1 MDSERQISPGSS
13 KPRKRIRIA
22 IKNQNMFD
30 CDSEVHVSLLEDD
43 QQPLYKAYREAYA
56 NLLLL
61 WGMPIQHAEVLK
73 VEVTTEFHPDQPGNR
88 QEKSSLPIRQEH
100 QPNESYSA
108 PPHSYAHDGV
118 AIQHH
123 CAKCGTALLAPSNPK
138 QNGEQLSQRKT
149 ARNLPSAAR
158 CLQCSPS
165 QPIAISTACI
175 ICAEVIRGMFTPC
188 PGCGHVACLDCH
200 RRWFTSAPSSDG
212 LRGGSERYQMPSCAT
227 GCGCHCA
234 EHVEVEMPM
243 PPSPPPP
250 PAVTEEQPISVPA
263 SPIEQAR
270 SPAKARRPRP
280 LENLRPG
287 KWLHHGRYPPQF
299 DGDDSRSDGQQE
311 DWYNVSS
318 VPLARGHSSSGSNAD
333 LKPLLHHQQQ
343 HQKHIRKASTSQEG
357 NGSASGSVST
367 AASAAWGLLLERVD
381 TM

>member
-22 IKNQNMFD
+22 IRNQSMFD
-30 CDSEVHVSLLEDD
+30 CDNEVHVPLLEDQ
-43 QQPLYKAYREAYA
+43 QQPLYKAYRQAYA
-56 NLLLL
+56 NLLFL

-73 VEVTTEFHPDQPGNR
+73 VEVTTESHPDQPTNR
-88 QEKSSLPIRQEH
+88 QERPSQEH
-100 QPNESYSA
+100 QPNGSYSA
-108 PPHSYAHDGV
+108 PRHSYAHDGV
-118 AIQHH
+118 AIQRH
-123 CAKCGTALLAPSNPK
+123 CAKCGTALQVPSNPK

-149 ARNLPSAAR
+149 GRNHPSAAR
-158 CLQCSPS
+158 CPQCSPS

-175 ICAEVIRGMFTPC
+175 ICAEIIRGMFTPC

-200 RRWFTSAPSSDG
+200 KRWFISEPSSDG
-212 LRGGSERYQMPSCAT
+212 PQGGSDSYEMPSCAT

-243 PPSPPPP
+243 PPSPPLV
-250 PAVTEEQPISVPA
+250 AEEQQPISVPT
-263 SPIEQAR
+263 SPIEQTR
-270 SPAKARRPRP
+270 SPVKPRRPRP

-287 KWLHHGRYPPQF
+287 KWLHGRYPTQF
-299 DGDDSRSDGQQE
+299 DGEDSRSEGQQE

-333 LKPLLHHQQQ
+333 LKPALHPQQ
-343 HQKHIRKASTSQEG
+343 HKHLRRVSNSQEG